1 MIFVVLYIPLSSS
14 LCSCL
19 SLSHLRCIWDGLL
32 VGSLVNI
39 KEADDGLLWGAEKEQ
54 RLITATISMS
64 STFKGA
70 QPGKRSREAK
80 AKLVHF
86 SSSHLQQEEV
96 AAQCPLFLDDF
107 DKIIVIM
114 AKMSFTSSTTIL
126 WRFLITN
133 VAQIKVCKVDFT
145 KKKKKL
151 YCLVVKSHHYPVIGC
166 FFNYGHFSLCG

>member
-1 MIFVVLYIPLSSS
+1 MILKYFYQKLSKLLKNLVLRIFPLEIYTKILIKRMIFVVYSS
-14 LCSCL
+14 LFL
-19 SLSHLRCIWDGLL
+19 SLLMSLSLTHLRCIWDGLL

-70 QPGKRSREAK
+70 QPGNRSREAK

-86 SSSHLQQEEV
+86 RSSHLQQEEV
-96 AAQCPLFLDDF
+96 AAQCPLISDNF

-114 AKMSFTSSTTIL
+114 ANISFTSSTQPL
-126 WRFLITN
+126 
-133 VAQIKVCKVDFT
+133 
-145 KKKKKL
+145 
-151 YCLVVKSHHYPVIGC
+151 S
-166 FFNYGHFSLCG
+166 CGAF